1 MSKTKEQIQKKW
13 DIKLNDMIKSAN
25 YRFRKQFAVK
35 SVKIQDSLNKEKEK
49 MERKLMAYINKKTLE
64 YKRKCANEI
73 RKLEGKEER
82 VYKKKSLNL
91 LEFAMDIQQENSK
104 LRDTDENGNGYC
116 VSCGVH
122 CSWENLHGGHDHSR
136 RVKNICLSPININ
149 AQCKRC
155 NQITWP
161 LGNIEL
167 KERTQAYYR
176 TTLVL
181 RYWDEA
187 VDELDRKKA
196 EYFKQWY
203 RCNGD
208 YGQWDI
214 SLEKYIPQLIE
225 KNKELWATK
234 NFYKPKRNWEKVWNE
249 HN

>member
-1 MSKTKEQIQKKW
+1 MAKTREQIEKKW
-13 DIKLNDMIKSAN
+13 EIKQNEMIKSAN
-25 YRFRKQFAVK
+25 YRFRKQFSIK
-35 SVKIQDSLNKEKEK
+35 SDKIKESLEKEKDK
-49 MERKLMAYINKKTLE
+49 MERKLRAYINKKTLE

-73 RKLEGKEER
+73 RALEWKPQRE
-82 VYKKKSLNL
+82 YKPKPLNL

-104 LRDTDENGNGYC
+104 LRDTDADGNWYC

-122 CSWENLHGGHDHSR
+122 CSWENLHGWHDHSR
-136 RVKNICLSPININ
+136 KVKNICLNPININ

-196 EYFKQWY
+196 EYFKKWY
-203 RCNGD
+203 NCNWDYWQGD
-208 YGQWDI
+208 IALKD
-214 SLEKYIPQLIE
+214 YIPQLID
-225 KNKELWATK
+225 KNEELRKQK
-234 NFYKPKRNWEKVWNE
+234 NFYKPKRNWRKVRQE